1 MGDHRGNHDKHV
13 VSKRC
18 RYWDG
23 SGGSETNNGAWV
35 GERMFVEVEEEVGS
49 GKKVVCT
56 LYTKGHKVIES
67 K

>member
-1 MGDHRGNHDKHV
+1 MVRHF

-23 SGGSETNNGAWV
+23 RGGSETNNGAWV

-56 LYTKGHKVIES
+56 LYMVQKVTKLLKLNKKEV
-67 K
+67 

>member
-1 MGDHRGNHDKHV
+1 MVRHF

-35 GERMFVEVEEEVGS
+35 GERMFVEEEVGS

-56 LYTKGHKVIES
+56 LYTKGHKVIEI
-67 K
+67 KKKFK